1 MVERYLFVKLTPE
14 LSTDEGRARCAVE
27 ARKLSLA
34 EGVASVTVGLPAD
47 AAALAAW
54 DLSLALRFA
63 SLAQADAF
71 IAGAVYQ
78 AFVAGVL
85 GSMAKVVKAW
95 SFATE
100 TA

>member
-14 LSTDEGRARCAVE
+14 LSTDEGRARCARE
-27 ARKLSLA
+27 AHKLSSA
-34 EGVASVTVGLPAD
+34 EGAGSVTVGLPAD

-54 DLSLALRFA
+54 DLSLVLRFS
-63 SLAQADAF
+63 SLAHADAF
-71 IAGAVYQ
+71 IASPAHK
-78 AFVAGVL
+78 AFVEGVL
-85 GSMAKVVKAW
+85 GSMGRVVKAW